1 MGGNSRNTAIDVF
14 RGLTIALMIVVNT
27 PGDFATTYSPF
38 LHAKWN
44 GFTLTDWVFPAF
56 LFIMGTSMSFS
67 FARFASSDQSVFLRK
82 VFTRSL
88 LIFLIGYFMFWFPFV
103 KYDVSGVLVAKPF
116 EYTRIFGVLQR
127 IALAYLIASL
137 IIHYGKLKGALIA
150 SLVILTGY
158 WLVLFLFGDLSLDGN
173 AVLKLDRLILG
184 ESHMFHGEG
193 IAFDPEGILSTMPA
207 VVNVIAGYATGWFI
221 LKRGNSYESV
231 AHFMVV
237 GVVLVFMGLWWDL
250 FFPIN
255 KKLWTSS
262 YVIYTVGID
271 LIVLSLLIYL
281 IDLQR
286 ISGWTYFF
294 EVLGKNPLF
303 IYVLSMVGVILLF
316 FFRIGDQRL
325 YHWIYQQWY
334 QSLFGDYFGS
344 LMFALSALAICWGVG
359 YFLDRKKIYI
369 RI

>member
-1 MGGNSRNTAIDVF
+1 MGESSRNTAIDVF

-27 PGDFATTYSPF
+27 PGDFTTTYSPF

-44 GFTLTDWVFPAF
+44 GFTLTDWVFPVF

-67 FARFASSDQSVFLRK
+67 FARFASSDQSIFLRK

-116 EYTRIFGVLQR
+116 ESTRIFGVLQR

-158 WLVLFLFGDLSLDGN
+158 WLVLFLFGDLSLEGN

-207 VVNVIAGYATGWFI
+207 IVNVIAGYATGWFI
-221 LKRGNSYESV
+221 LKRGNSYESI

-237 GVVLVFMGLWWDL
+237 GAVLVFMGLWWDL

-271 LIVLSLLIYL
+271 LMVLSFLIYL
-281 IDLQR
+281 IDLQK
-286 ISGWTYFF
+286 ISSWTYFF

-303 IYVLSMVGVILLF
+303 IYVLSMVGVVLLF

-334 QSLFGDYFGS
+334 LPLFGDYFGS